1 MHLPSPVPLV
11 DTVEH
16 SLQGG
21 LGWVLHGTAPLGRVF
36 LCRMMHIAP
45 HTAHTSLPGL
55 SRLESGHD
63 SLATSLQTQLLSAPG
78 LGHNGSGLMDGPQQ
92 TSALLWRAGIS
103 PHREAD
109 PPSVVRCGAV
119 P

>member
-45 HTAHTSLPGL
+45 HTAHASLPGL
-55 SRLESGHD
+55 SRLLGWSQGMTARPHLCRH
-63 SLATSLQTQLLSAPG
+63 SFYLLRGWGTMA
-78 LGHNGSGLMDGPQQ
+78 LG
-92 TSALLWRAGIS
+92 
-103 PHREAD
+103 
-109 PPSVVRCGAV
+109 
-119 P
+119 

>member
-1 MHLPSPVPLV
+1 MQDDAHRSP
-11 DTVEH
+11 H
-16 SLQGG
+16 STHITPRPEQ
-21 LGWVLHGTAPLGRVF
+21 TAG
-36 LCRMMHIAP
+36 
-45 HTAHTSLPGL
+45 
-55 SRLESGHD
+55 LESGHD